1 MSASEVKQKVIP
13 PLKSNPFSAK
23 PLERQQQGLFVGR
36 RDIILELSRLIR
48 SKSPRIM
55 VLVGERGSG
64 RTSLIQCL
72 APHSPKHYS
81 HTLFPEIEPSK
92 RLLEELYANIVD
104 FEVPLLTNV
113 LVEQLISSVNANSG
127 ELPLITFDYGGTP
140 GGNTKEV
147 FQRLSQVLRRL
158 NALTIV
164 ALTPTQLS
172 AWPEELINEFDKV
185 VELQPLNLDE
195 TSDLVKS
202 RINPEIRGH
211 WTPPTKLIEL
221 VQDRTGG
228 KVQEVIRLMRD
239 VVEYLRGGGLA
250 NDEVLLLL
258 ENLEIEE
265 INQDEINE
273 DILLEDEEEYV
284 QTEPETKID
293 EEEKEE
299 APDVEGDYYEEEE
312 EYEPEPEEEF
322 EQEDLEIK
330 IDEETKDT
338 EQYPQEYVGGT
349 FGRLAMRNK
358 EAMKEVPRIESNQFE
373 RAVTDTNTQPEP
385 PSLDAAQIQ
394 TPEAS
399 LWIAEGIKDQF
410 VEQMQRLDE
419 GPGMQTNDEIGKS
432 DSGGGFLSRLHNLNP
447 NSETRT
453 VSEFPLQPNHLRNL
467 DYRESILI
475 DLAAKRE
482 FSPSDDE
489 LKNRLDV
496 GRSRISQICT
506 PLLKSGI
513 LVARIS
519 GRSRYYTLSSSAKSQ
534 LIAWGVING

>member
-1 MSASEVKQKVIP
+1 MSITEVKQKVIP

-23 PLERQQQGLFVGR
+23 PLESRQQSLFVGR

-55 VLVGERGSG
+55 ILVGERGSG

-104 FEVPLLTNV
+104 FEIPLLTNV
-113 LVEQLISSVNANSG
+113 LVEQLISSVNASNG

-158 NALTIV
+158 NTLTIV

-185 VELQPLNLDE
+185 VELQPLSFDE
-195 TSDLVKS
+195 IADLVKS
-202 RINPEIRGH
+202 RIKPEIRGN
-211 WTPPTKLIEL
+211 WTPPSKLIEL

-228 KVQEVIRLMRD
+228 KVQEVVRLMRD
-239 VVEYLRGGGLA
+239 IVEYLRGGGLA
-250 NDEVLLLL
+250 NEEIILLL
-258 ENLEIEE
+258 ENLEIGG
-265 INQDEINE
+265 INE
-273 DILLEDEEEYV
+273 ESKIEEYEYIEPDNGISEGQGEV
-284 QTEPETKID
+284 DQDLEEDYYNEPEIEKID
-293 EEEKEE
+293 LEEEEKEE
-299 APDVEGDYYEEEE
+299 EPEIEKYEETN
-312 EYEPEPEEEF
+312 
-322 EQEDLEIK
+322 EI
-330 IDEETKDT
+330 
-338 EQYPQEYVGGT
+338 EQYSQEYVGGP

-373 RAVTDTNTQPEP
+373 MDVNEVNTQPEP
-385 PSLDAAQIQ
+385 PSLEAAQIQ
-394 TPEAS
+394 TPETS
-399 LWIAEGIKDQF
+399 LWIAEGIDSQF
-410 VEQMQRLDE
+410 VENMQTLDE
-419 GPGMQTNDEIGKS
+419 EPTIQKNEQHNLS
-432 DSGGGFLSRLHNLNP
+432 DNEGNFLSRLNNLNP
-447 NSETRT
+447 NSDTRS

-482 FSPSDDE
+482 FSPSDEE
-489 LKNRLDV
+489 LKNKLDV